1 MRGMNFNAANVL
13 TLLRLAL
20 SPVFA
25 WMLATSRWIPALV
38 TLAIAIITD
47 VTDGYLARR
56 LKEETAIGKF
66 LDPLSDKVFF
76 GSAIVVL
83 VVLKGLPFY
92 YLLAITRDVLVGVA
106 GIIVLARAEDRS
118 KITFFSS
125 AWGKATTTAQALAV
139 GSMALFLFGA
149 PMPFRVVDFLV
160 LVTFLLG
167 VISSVHYLTTWVRK
181 GYI

>member
-1 MRGMNFNAANVL
+1 MNFNAANVL

-47 VTDGYLARR
+47 VTDGYLARK

-83 VVLKGLPFY
+83 VVVKGLPSY
-92 YLLAITRDVLVGVA
+92 YLLAITRDVLVGA
-106 GIIVLARAEDRS
+106 
-118 KITFFSS
+118 
-125 AWGKATTTAQALAV
+125 
-139 GSMALFLFGA
+139 
-149 PMPFRVVDFLV
+149 
-160 LVTFLLG
+160 
-167 VISSVHYLTTWVRK
+167 
-181 GYI
+181 